1 MQLGYL
7 AGDNDPVV
15 QAIHPQT
22 DTSDKKQAIYNLF
35 AAYIHTIPPEELIES
50 ADRARRDTQL
60 RYVVIYGAACSYC
73 LGKAER
79 LDGSYLRTFA
89 LELKEQLARTLAAFV
104 TSVLTRPRGRRDA
117 EEAAEPPLRQ
127 IIDVLQQ
134 VMCTHDAEKRA
145 ISVLEIY
152 EGGGKEKVSNGR
164 AIVRTY
170 PFFNHFN
177 SFNTVAPFLLS
188 HTNRSLYRIA

>member
-1 MQLGYL
+1 LSLKLQNENHVTARRLNKETQFAFQILLRTFIAFLQLGYL

-73 LGKAER
+73 LGRAER
-79 LDGSYLRTFA
+79 LDDRICGRLR
-89 LELKEQLARTLAAFV
+89 
-104 TSVLTRPRGRRDA
+104 
-117 EEAAEPPLRQ
+117 
-127 IIDVLQQ
+127 
-134 VMCTHDAEKRA
+134 
-145 ISVLEIY
+145 
-152 EGGGKEKVSNGR
+152 
-164 AIVRTY
+164 
-170 PFFNHFN
+170 
-177 SFNTVAPFLLS
+177 LS
-188 HTNRSLYRIA
+188 